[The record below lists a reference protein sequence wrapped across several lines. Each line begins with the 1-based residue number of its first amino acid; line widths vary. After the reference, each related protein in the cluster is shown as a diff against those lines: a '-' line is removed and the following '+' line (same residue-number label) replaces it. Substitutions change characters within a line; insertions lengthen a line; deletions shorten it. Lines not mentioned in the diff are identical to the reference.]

1 MVAKVMIKQYE
12 KLRLELI
19 GETER
24 VLLEGFCKQCQ
35 KSSAFSMNIIPNA
48 SQMHT
53 SYAFQLPVLNAMTLN
68 ELYDY
73 PIFGGDF
80 ISLTGSVGSQ
90 RPDDD
95 LV

>member
-1 MVAKVMIKQYE
+1 MVAKVVIKEYE

-19 GETER
+19 R
-24 VLLEGFCKQCQ
+24 
-35 KSSAFSMNIIPNA
+35 NA
-48 SQMHT
+48 WQMHT
-53 SYAFQLPVLNAMTLN
+53 SYAFQSPVLNAMTLN

-80 ISLTGSVGSQ
+80 ISLSGSVGSQ
-90 RPDDD
+90 RPGDD